1 MFNSPLKI
9 FTSVRIP
16 RIYTTTELKTSS
28 EVALDASACKHAKE
42 VLRLKAGNSI
52 TLFNGNG
59 FDYHGEITSIA
70 KKSIRIVVNSQSDV
84 ENESG
89 IKIHLLQPVCRS
101 DRMDWCLQKATE
113 LGVLQITPFVS
124 QRVNVHIPR
133 DRLAKKMLHWN
144 AVITSAC
151 EQSGR
156 ARIPLLNPPRPFNQ
170 AVETS
175 TAESIKL
182 VAAPESTEK
191 LSTTTTVKEVDRCV
205 CLVGP
210 EGGLTV
216 EEMEQLTNA
225 EFKTISL
232 GPRILRL
239 ETAVIATIA
248 LVQSNWGDMR

>member
-1 MFNSPLKI
+1 M
-9 FTSVRIP
+9 RIP
-16 RIYTTTELKTSS
+16 RIYTTAELHSSS

-42 VLRLKAGNSI
+42 VLRLKTGNPI
-52 TLFNGNG
+52 ILFNGNG

-70 KKSIRIVVNSQSDV
+70 KKSIRVALNEQTVV

-89 IKIHLLQPVCRS
+89 VDIHLLQPVCRS
-101 DRMDWCLQKATE
+101 DKMDWCLQKATE
-113 LGVLQITPFVS
+113 LGVQQITPFVS

-144 AVITSAC
+144 AVISSAC

-156 ARIPLLNPPRPFNQ
+156 ARLPRLNSPQSFNQ
-170 AVETS
+170 VAETS
-175 TAESIKL
+175 VTASIKL
-182 VAAPESTEK
+182 VAAPESNVRF
-191 LSTTTTVKEVDRCV
+191 STAASVTATNSCV
-205 CLVGP
+205 CLIGP
-210 EGGLTV
+210 EGGLTT
-216 EEMEQLTNA
+216 EEMELLAGAGFQS
-225 EFKTISL
+225 ISL